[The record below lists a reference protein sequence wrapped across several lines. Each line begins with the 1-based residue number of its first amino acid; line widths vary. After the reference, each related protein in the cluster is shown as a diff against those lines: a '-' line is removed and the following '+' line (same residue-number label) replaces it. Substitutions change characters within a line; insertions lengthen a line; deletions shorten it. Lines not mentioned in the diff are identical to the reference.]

1 MAAEDPALPA
11 LVGQSAPLLEMLER
25 VSRAAGL
32 DRPVLVVGERGT
44 GKELVAAQLHFLSRR
59 WDGPFVKVNCAALA
73 ESLLETELFGHEAG
87 AFTGA
92 VRRRIGRFER
102 AHGGTLFLDEIA
114 SASPAVQEKI
124 LRVVEYGELER
135 LGAGATTHVDVRVIG
150 ATNRD
155 LPDEADEGR
164 FRHDLLD
171 RLAFEVV
178 SVPPVRARGDD
189 IVLLAEH
196 FARAMAFEIGWP
208 DFPGFSRAARD
219 ALMGYEWPGNV
230 REIRNVVER
239 AVCRWNDAG
248 APVGELDF
256 DPFASA
262 YRPRRADG
270 GGEGPS
276 PGAPSEEPAPPLAP
290 ERVLPFDLD
299 RTVAD
304 FEKRLLEDALA
315 TQRYS
320 QRATSRHLR
329 LSYHQLRNRL
339 RKHGLI

>member
-1 MAAEDPALPA
+1 MAAEDSALPA
-11 LVGQSAPLLEMLER
+11 LVGQSAPILEMMER
-25 VSRAAGL
+25 ASRVAGL

-44 GKELVAAQLHFLSRR
+44 GKELVAAQLHFLSAR
-59 WDGPFVKVNCAALA
+59 WDGPFIKVNCAALA
-73 ESLLETELFGHEAG
+73 ETLLETELFGHEQG

-92 VRRRIGRFER
+92 ARRRIGRFER
-102 AHGGTLFLDEIA
+102 AHGGTLVLDEIA

-124 LRVVEYGELER
+124 LRVGEYGER
-135 LGAGATTHVDVRVIG
+135 ARRGAGATTHVNVRVIG

-155 LPDEADEGR
+155 LPAEADEGR

-178 SVPPVRARGDD
+178 TVPPVRARGDD
-189 IVLLAEH
+189 IVVLAEH

-208 DFPGFSRAARD
+208 EFPGFSRSARD
-219 ALMGYEWPGNV
+219 ALTGYEWPGNV

-248 APVGELDF
+248 EPVGELDF

-262 YRPRRADG
+262 FRPATG
-270 GGEGPS
+270 GGEEESSGAHKDEPD
-276 PGAPSEEPAPPLAP
+276 APSA
-290 ERVLPFDLD
+290 RQRIRPFDFD

-320 QRATSRHLR
+320 QRATARHLR
-329 LSYHQLRNRL
+329 LNYHQLRNRL